1 MEACATSQ
9 FEQHVRA
16 ICNLPLGETKLRTP
30 VVMVNVLG
38 EHMDGVVQTVVN
50 GGDTGFHVIPKVHLY
65 GKNGSAPKRKMGHIN
80 LLCDNVEEGLD
91 WIQKNNI
98 WRNQHL

>member
-16 ICNLPLGETKLRTP
+16 VCNLPLGPTKLRTP

-38 EHMDGVVQTVVN
+38 EHMEDVVKIVVDGTKA
-50 GGDTGFHVIPKVHLY
+50 GFNVIPKVHLY
-65 GKNGSAPKRKMGHIN
+65 GKTGSAPKRKMGHIN
-80 LLCDNVEEGLD
+80 LLCEDVEDGLN
-91 WIQKNNI
+91 WIQQTNI
-98 WRNQHL
+98 WRNQNQ